1 MWKTFAQPRFNA
13 IDGKNQK
20 KSSRKRCAG
29 RASSSRVFRNGSA
42 REPGAFDSDDA
53 MEEFQRFRSELI
65 TMRDVTL
72 RVFSKGE
79 GLPIV
84 FLHAGQG
91 LHGCAEA
98 LERFSEFGRVV
109 IPAHP
114 GFAGTSLPQSITGVD
129 DLAFLYLDL
138 LEQLDLKE
146 VIVVGVSFGG
156 WIAAEMA
163 VIRSRLLSG
172 LVLVDS
178 LGIKISDH
186 ETRDIVDMHAMSED
200 DLAGLLYAD
209 PQKFRPDYAT
219 MSDEDVVNA
228 ARGREVFAFL
238 GWRPYMYDPKLRNR
252 LHRIQVPTLVLWGR
266 QDRIVSAEYGRT
278 FSDGIRASQFHVIDQ
293 AGHFPHVEQPAIFAQ
308 HVKRFVKQALC
319 QRRS

>member
-1 MWKTFAQPRFNA
+1 MRQVEH
-13 IDGKNQK
+13 
-20 KSSRKRCAG
+20 
-29 RASSSRVFRNGSA
+29 RACRVFRNGSA

-53 MEEFQRFRSELI
+53 IDSDDAMQEFQRFRSELI
-65 TMRDVTL
+65 TVRDVTL

-79 GLPIV
+79 GAPIV

-91 LHGCAEA
+91 LHGSAEA
-98 LERFSEFGRVV
+98 LERLSEFGRVV

-146 VIVVGVSFGG
+146 VILVGASFGG

-163 VIRSRLLSG
+163 VIRSGLLSG

-178 LGIKISDH
+178 LGIKVSDR

-209 PQKFRPDYAT
+209 PQKFRPNYAT
-219 MSDEDVVNA
+219 MSDEEVVDA
-228 ARGREVFAFL
+228 ARGREAFAFL
-238 GWRPYMYDPKLRNR
+238 GWRPYMYSPKLRTR
-252 LHRIQVPTLVLWGR
+252 LHRIQVPALVLWGG
-266 QDRIVSAEYGRT
+266 QDRIVSVEYGRA
-278 FSDGIRASQFHVIDQ
+278 FSDGIPASQFHVIDQ
-293 AGHFPHVEQPAIFAQ
+293 AGHFPHVEQPAIFAE
-308 HVKRFVKQALC
+308 HVKLFVKQALDK
-319 QRRS
+319 RRG